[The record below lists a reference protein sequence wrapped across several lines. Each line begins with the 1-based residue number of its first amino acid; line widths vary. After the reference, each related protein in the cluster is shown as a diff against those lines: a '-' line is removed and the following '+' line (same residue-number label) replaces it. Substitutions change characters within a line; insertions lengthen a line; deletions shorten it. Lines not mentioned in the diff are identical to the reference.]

1 MLALPPHDYAAG
13 SMTQIAEKYK
23 EEGDDVDR
31 QGSTFEP
38 QRKWYGDGYEEG
50 CYPKEEAK
58 LMENRGDYYFGGTV
72 AKVNKLAYQDISEG
86 K

>member
-1 MLALPPHDYAAG
+1 M
-13 SMTQIAEKYK
+13 SFVIFIEVKIAENYK

-38 QRKWYGDGYEEG
+38 QRKWYGDGYKEG
-50 CYPKEEAK
+50 CDPKEEAK
-58 LMENRGDYYFGGTV
+58 LMENQGDCYSTGIV
-72 AKVNKLAYQDISEG
+72 VEVNKLAYQDTSEG